1 MKPRVPEGGAIVD
14 DENTNVE
21 EYSLYMK
28 EKLGKEYRRFI
39 KEVLDKIDP
48 PLNAKVL
55 EIGSG
60 PGWIGIW
67 LAKERSDLLIDGL
80 EPSSDMIRISNKNAK
95 EEGVAERV
103 RYISGYVE
111 KMEQIP
117 DKQYDLIISNESLH
131 HWVSP
136 LEGFKEIARVLKAS
150 GKLLIRDGRRD
161 LGLGGKFIVN
171 VLGRILAG
179 KMWKYWKSS
188 LDASYTPMEIRDFL
202 KQIPDLNWVV
212 KEDIM
217 DISVVLV

>member
-39 KEVLDKIDP
+39 KEVLDKINP

-67 LAKERSDLLIDGL
+67 LAKERSDLLVDGL
-80 EPSSDMIRISNKNAK
+80 EPSPDMIRISNKNAK
-95 EEGVAERV
+95 EEGVAERL

-136 LEGFKEIARVLKAS
+136 LEGFKEIKRVLKAS

-171 VLGRILAG
+171 VLGRIFAG

-188 LDASYTPMEIRDFL
+188 LDASYTPLEIRDFL
-202 KQIPDLNWVV
+202 KQILGLDWVV

-217 DISVVLV
+217 DISIVLV